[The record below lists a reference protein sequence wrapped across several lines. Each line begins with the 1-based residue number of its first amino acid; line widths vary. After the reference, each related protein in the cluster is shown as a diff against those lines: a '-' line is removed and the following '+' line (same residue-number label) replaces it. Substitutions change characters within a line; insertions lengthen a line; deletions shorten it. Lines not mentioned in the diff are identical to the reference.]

1 MPSSIVNP
9 KALEEAAALDAKFK
23 KSGPVGPLHGIPVL
37 LKDNVNT
44 KDMPTTGGSKSLEG
58 YVPPNDAFI
67 TKKLRD
73 AGAIII
79 AKVNLHE
86 FAVWGES
93 VSSMLGQTLN
103 PYDLTRTPGG
113 SSGGT
118 GAGLAANFGILGIGT
133 DTVNSI
139 RSPASANSIVGI
151 RPTIGLVSRDGIIP
165 YSFTQD
171 AAGPMARTVTDATK
185 MLNVLTGYDPGDQA
199 TAWSIGNIQK
209 DYAKYL
215 KKDGL
220 KGKRIGILRS
230 FFGTQ
235 PIHEEV
241 NAVTNKA
248 IEDCKK
254 MGATLV
260 ELNTPDIDSGK
271 IANDISVHLY
281 DLRPDLD
288 SYLGDPKA
296 NTPVKSLEQIIAS
309 GKYHPGIE
317 KNIKEAMTLKH
328 DASYYERLAKRT
340 KLQDRVMA
348 HHGRTEARR
357 PHLPAPEAARR
368 PRGRHPGRAQ
378 RKPRLRDGLPLH
390 RGARRV
396 HEAHRFGEDRRA
408 RRSGVLRAALDG
420 GAADRDRL
428 RLRAGHEESSPS
440 RDDAEARRRD
450 VTFFRKENRQT
461 MDKSGYTLLPNRA
474 DNKCFGCGPA
484 NPQGLQMQFY
494 TNGETVASWITV
506 PPHLCGWSN
515 LAHGG
520 ILFTALDE
528 IMGRTMIYLLQR
540 FILTKSMTIEYLKP
554 VPHGREFKVEG
565 RILEVR
571 SEREAAAE
579 GIITND
585 AGEICT
591 RATGLWATFTPDSAR
606 KLGVADDE
614 TFRWFEQVIATKR

>member
-1 MPSSIVNP
+1 MAKFTLEEATIADVHRAFKSGELTAKKLVEMYLKRIEAYDQKGPRLNAVICVNP
-9 KALEEAAALDAKFK
+9 KALEEAAALDEKFR
-23 KSGPVGPLHGIPVL
+23 KSGPAGPLHGIPVL

-44 KDMPTTGGSKSLEG
+44 KDMPTTGGSRSLEG
-58 YVPPNDAFI
+58 YIPPYDGTI
-67 TKKLRD
+67 TKNLRN
-73 AGAIII
+73 AGAIIL

-86 FAVWGES
+86 FALWGES
-93 VSSMLGQTLN
+93 VSSILGQTLN

-118 GAGLAANFGILGIGT
+118 GTGLAANFGILGFGT

-139 RSPASANSIVGI
+139 RSPASACSIVGI
-151 RPTIGLVSRDGIIP
+151 RPTIGLVSRDGVIP

-171 AAGPMARTVTDATK
+171 AVGPMARSVTDAVK

-209 DYAKYL
+209 DYTKHL

-248 IEDCKK
+248 IEDCR
-254 MGATLV
+254 MLGATLV

-317 KNIKEAMTLKH
+317 KNIKEAMTLKR

-348 HHGRTEARR
+348 LMAEQKLDALIFPHQKR
-357 PHLPAPEAARR
+357 PVVPVGGTQVERNGSLGSVTGFPSIVV
-368 PRGRHPGRAQ
+368 PGGFT
-378 RKPRLRDGLPLH
+378 KP
-390 RGARRV
+390 
-396 HEAHRFGEDRRA
+396 
-408 RRSGVLRAALDG
+408 
-420 GAADRDRL
+420 
-428 RLRAGHEESSPS
+428 
-440 RDDAEARRRD
+440 
-450 VTFFRKENRQT
+450 T
-461 MDKSGYTLLPNRA
+461 
-474 DNKCFGCGPA
+474 
-484 NPQGLQMQFY
+484 
-494 TNGETVASWITV
+494 
-506 PPHLCGWSN
+506 
-515 LAHGG
+515 
-520 ILFTALDE
+520 
-528 IMGRTMIYLLQR
+528 
-540 FILTKSMTIEYLKP
+540 
-554 VPHGREFKVEG
+554 
-565 RILEVR
+565 
-571 SEREAAAE
+571 
-579 GIITND
+579 
-585 AGEICT
+585 
-591 RATGLWATFTPDSAR
+591 DSAKIGVPVGVEFFGR
-606 KLGVADDE
+606 PWTEGLLIEIGYSYEQGTKNRRLPVTTPKLTGE
-614 TFRWFEQVIATKR
+614 M

>member
-1 MPSSIVNP
+1 MRSVLFPMIAAAAVFALVVSAPTSASAKFKLEEATIADVHQAFKSGELTAKKLVEMYLKRIEAYDQKGPKLNAVIYVNP

-58 YVPPNDAFI
+58 YVPPSDATI

-118 GAGLAANFGILGIGT
+118 GAGLAANYGILGIGT

-139 RSPASANSIVGI
+139 RSPASANSIAGI
-151 RPTIGLVSRDGIIP
+151 RPTIGLVSRDGVIP

-171 AAGPMARTVTDATK
+171 AAGPMARTVTDAVK
-185 MLNVLTGYDPGDQA
+185 MLNVLTGYDPGDKA
-199 TAWSIGNIQK
+199 TAWSLGHIEK

-248 IEDCKK
+248 VEDCKK

-271 IANDISVHLY
+271 IAGEISVHLY

-309 GKYHPGIE
+309 GKFHPGIE

-328 DASYYERLAKRT
+328 DASYFERLAKRT

-348 HHGRTEARR
+348 LMAEQKLDALIFPHQKRPVVPVGGTQVERNGSLGSVTGFPSIVVPGGFTKPTDSAKIGVPVGIEFFGRPWTEGLLIEIGYAYEQGTKNRR
-357 PHLPAPEAARR
+357 LP
-368 PRGRHPGRAQ
+368 
-378 RKPRLRDGLPLH
+378 
-390 RGARRV
+390 
-396 HEAHRFGEDRRA
+396 
-408 RRSGVLRAALDG
+408 
-420 GAADRDRL
+420 
-428 RLRAGHEESSPS
+428 
-440 RDDAEARRRD
+440 
-450 VTFFRKENRQT
+450 VTTPK
-461 MDKSGYTLLPNRA
+461 L
-474 DNKCFGCGPA
+474 
-484 NPQGLQMQFY
+484 
-494 TNGETVASWITV
+494 
-506 PPHLCGWSN
+506 
-515 LAHGG
+515 
-520 ILFTALDE
+520 
-528 IMGRTMIYLLQR
+528 
-540 FILTKSMTIEYLKP
+540 
-554 VPHGREFKVEG
+554 
-565 RILEVR
+565 
-571 SEREAAAE
+571 
-579 GIITND
+579 
-585 AGEICT
+585 AGEM
-591 RATGLWATFTPDSAR
+591 
-606 KLGVADDE
+606 
-614 TFRWFEQVIATKR
+614 